1 MKKSIYPPCL
11 ILLVLLLVPVT
22 ACTTKTAA
30 EKPQDTPSRQEQPA
44 AETRAADAPMQ
55 PAAMETTLQ
64 PDAGS
69 RQDAPRENLPH
80 NPHETAA
87 KPDAVSGATIDTVS
101 GATVSQQQE
110 RTPASEAVGAGK
122 DMAASGAAVSQK
134 QHTPAA
140 TAGKTAGRKN
150 TAADNTAAQAAA
162 IEQEAPSTPPD
173 AIAADKAAISET
185 VEAAET
191 QAEPIAA
198 AAAQHSEQDS
208 SEAVVQN
215 EENSGKTA
223 EQEPTAVS
231 SPALAAADTSV
242 PTKTAGEA
250 EPTTAAGESV
260 PAETAGELK
269 PADSASN
276 PDTAAAEN
284 TAPPA
289 AAANTA
295 AEQIPT
301 APSTGEPVPLAAADT
316 PDPSAEQ
323 NVPAYE
329 TTLADLISDFEK
341 QGGSHGYEPPPTFR
355 EEMLD
360 LFSPQIFTVALSKEP
375 ETEQKPKVS
384 RMVAVEEKQRL
395 ELTYPG
401 HGWVYVGEQTSQP
414 GLKYEQRKLQDE
426 NSIFM
431 FTAEKKGDYILH
443 FSYFD
448 VFTNEFVTDTIAVSV
463 SAARSTA
470 AKAMV
475 KAPDYQSGADSDA
488 AEAQAK
494 KNTQAAAS
502 QPSSN
507 STSNTGTG
515 TTPHTAQA
523 AAEAPQTAG
532 AGSQSKISEQAMT
545 AGTAEAASSA
555 AGNTGDSTGQVPTA
569 ASEEVLSSDQL
580 LEKARTAIAA
590 ADAGTA
596 LTYLDNFFTTAE
608 EKLDEGWFL
617 KGRAYELNG
626 SVRNIRLALDAYK
639 TLTDSFP
646 QSKYWAEADARIRYI
661 TGFYINIQ

>member
-30 EKPQDTPSRQEQPA
+30 EKSQDTPSRQEQPA
-44 AETRAADAPMQ
+44 VEADSHTDNTMSPQPTSAETQPSKPAMQ
-55 PAAMETTLQ
+55 
-64 PDAGS
+64 
-69 RQDAPRENLPH
+69 
-80 NPHETAA
+80 
-87 KPDAVSGATIDTVS
+87 PDAVSGATIDTVS
-101 GATVSQQQE
+101 GATVSQRQK
-110 RTPASEAVGAGK
+110 RTPASEAVGADK
-122 DMAASGAAVSQK
+122 DMATSGVVVSQK
-134 QHTPAA
+134 QHTPAPHA
-140 TAGKTAGRKN
+140 GKTAGKTA
-150 TAADNTAAQAAA
+150 A
-162 IEQEAPSTPPD
+162 
-173 AIAADKAAISET
+173 
-185 VEAAET
+185 
-191 QAEPIAA
+191 
-198 AAAQHSEQDS
+198 
-208 SEAVVQN
+208 
-215 EENSGKTA
+215 
-223 EQEPTAVS
+223 QEPAAVP

-242 PTKTAGEA
+242 PTKIAGEA

-260 PAETAGELK
+260 PAETAGELTL
-269 PADSASN
+269 ADSASN
-276 PDTAAAEN
+276 PDTVTAENTTTTAADIAKAAEN
-284 TAPPA
+284 TAA
-289 AAANTA
+289 AADTA

-316 PDPSAEQ
+316 PAPSAEQ

-341 QGGSHGYEPPPTFR
+341 QGGSHGYEPPPTFQ
-355 EEMLD
+355 EEMRD

-414 GLKYEQRKLQDE
+414 GLKYEQRKLQDN

-448 VFTNEFVTDTIAVSV
+448 VFTNEFVTDAVAVSV

-475 KAPDYQSGADSDA
+475 KAPDYQTEADSDA
-488 AEAQAK
+488 TEAQAN

-507 STSNTGTG
+507 SIAPTGTG
-515 TTPHTAQA
+515 TTTHTAQA
-523 AAEAPQTAG
+523 ASEAPQTAG
-532 AGSQSKISEQAMT
+532 AGSQSKTSEQTMS
-545 AGTAEAASSA
+545 AGTAEAASSV
-555 AGNTGDSTGQVPTA
+555 AGNTGDSTGQGPTA
-569 ASEEVLSSDQL
+569 ASEEVLSPDQL

-590 ADAGTA
+590 ADAGKA
-596 LTYLDNFFTTAE
+596 LTYLNNFFTTAE
-608 EKLDEGWFL
+608 EKLDEGWLL

-626 SVRNIRLALDAYK
+626 SMRNIRLALDAYK
-639 TLTDSFP
+639 TLTDGFP

>member
-44 AETRAADAPMQ
+44 VEAASHTDNTMSPQPAPAETQPSKPAMQ
-55 PAAMETTLQ
+55 T
-64 PDAGS
+64 
-69 RQDAPRENLPH
+69 
-80 NPHETAA
+80 
-87 KPDAVSGATIDTVS
+87 DAVSGATIDTVS
-101 GATVSQQQE
+101 GATISQRQK
-110 RTPASEAVGAGK
+110 RTPASEAVGADK
-122 DMAASGAAVSQK
+122 DMATSGAVVSQK

-140 TAGKTAGRKN
+140 TAGKTADR
-150 TAADNTAAQAAA
+150 
-162 IEQEAPSTPPD
+162 
-173 AIAADKAAISET
+173 
-185 VEAAET
+185 
-191 QAEPIAA
+191 
-198 AAAQHSEQDS
+198 
-208 SEAVVQN
+208 
-215 EENSGKTA
+215 TA
-223 EQEPTAVS
+223 EQEPATVP

-242 PTKTAGEA
+242 PTKIAGEA
-250 EPTTAAGESV
+250 EPTAAAGESV
-260 PAETAGELK
+260 PAETAGELTL
-269 PADSASN
+269 ADSASN
-276 PDTAAAEN
+276 PDTVTAENTATTAADIAKAAENTAAAADTAAAQEPTAPSTEN

-289 AAANTA
+289 T
-295 AEQIPT
+295 
-301 APSTGEPVPLAAADT
+301 AADT
-316 PDPSAEQ
+316 PDTPSPSAEQ

-341 QGGSHGYEPPPTFR
+341 QGGSHGYEPPPTFH

-414 GLKYEQRKLQDE
+414 GLKYEQRKLQDN

-448 VFTNEFVTDTIAVSV
+448 VFTNEFVTDAVAVSV

-475 KAPDYQSGADSDA
+475 KAPDYQTEADSDA
-488 AEAQAK
+488 TEAQAN

-507 STSNTGTG
+507 SIANTGTG
-515 TTPHTAQA
+515 TTTHTAQA
-523 AAEAPQTAG
+523 ASEAPQTAG
-532 AGSQSKISEQAMT
+532 AGSQSKTSEQAMT
-545 AGTAEAASSA
+545 AGTAEAASST
-555 AGNTGDSTGQVPTA
+555 AGNTGDSTGQGPTA
-569 ASEEVLSSDQL
+569 ASEEVLSPDQL

-590 ADAGTA
+590 ADAGKA

-608 EKLDEGWFL
+608 EKLDEGWLL

-626 SVRNIRLALDAYK
+626 SMRNIRLALDAYK
-639 TLTDSFP
+639 TLTDGFP

-661 TGFYINIQ
+661 TGFYINIR

>member
-30 EKPQDTPSRQEQPA
+30 EKSQDTPSRQEQPA
-44 AETRAADAPMQ
+44 VEADSHTDNTMSPQPTSAETQPSKPAMQ
-55 PAAMETTLQ
+55 
-64 PDAGS
+64 
-69 RQDAPRENLPH
+69 
-80 NPHETAA
+80 
-87 KPDAVSGATIDTVS
+87 PDAVSGATIDTVS
-101 GATVSQQQE
+101 GATVSQRQK
-110 RTPASEAVGAGK
+110 RTPASEAVGANKG
-122 DMAASGAAVSQK
+122 MATSGAAVSKK

-140 TAGKTAGRKN
+140 TAGKTADG
-150 TAADNTAAQAAA
+150 TAAQ
-162 IEQEAPSTPPD
+162 
-173 AIAADKAAISET
+173 
-185 VEAAET
+185 
-191 QAEPIAA
+191 
-198 AAAQHSEQDS
+198 
-208 SEAVVQN
+208 
-215 EENSGKTA
+215 
-223 EQEPTAVS
+223 EPTVDT

-250 EPTTAAGESV
+250 EPTAAAGESV
-260 PAETAGELK
+260 AAETAGELTL
-269 PADSASN
+269 AASN
-276 PDTAAAEN
+276 PDTVTAEN
-284 TAPPA
+284 T
-289 AAANTA
+289 TA
-295 AEQIPT
+295 ADIAKATENTPQPTTTADTTAEQVPA
-301 APSTGEPVPLAAADT
+301 APSTGEPVPLATADT
-316 PDPSAEQ
+316 PVLSAEQ

-341 QGGSHGYEPPPTFR
+341 QGGTHGYEPPPTFQ

-448 VFTNEFVTDTIAVSV
+448 VFTNEFVTDAVAVSV

-475 KAPDYQSGADSDA
+475 KAPDYQTEADSDA
-488 AEAQAK
+488 TEAQAN

-502 QPSSN
+502 QSSSN
-507 STSNTGTG
+507 STANTGTG
-515 TTPHTAQA
+515 TTTHTVQA
-523 AAEAPQTAG
+523 ASEAPQTAST
-532 AGSQSKISEQAMT
+532 GSQSKTLEQTMT

-555 AGNTGDSTGQVPTA
+555 AGNTGDSTGQGPTA
-569 ASEEVLSSDQL
+569 ASEEVLSPDQL

-590 ADAGTA
+590 ADAGKA
-596 LTYLDNFFTTAE
+596 LTYLNNFFTTAE
-608 EKLDEGWFL
+608 EKLDEGLLL

-626 SVRNIRLALDAYK
+626 SMRNIRLALDAYK
-639 TLTDSFP
+639 TLTDGFP

>member
-1 MKKSIYPPCL
+1 MGECSVKKSIYPPCL
-11 ILLVLLLVPVT
+11 ILLILLIVPIT

-44 AETRAADAPMQ
+44 GNTSADDAPMQ
-55 PAAMETTLQ
+55 PAQPAKPAMQ
-64 PDAGS
+64 
-69 RQDAPRENLPH
+69 
-80 NPHETAA
+80 
-87 KPDAVSGATIDTVS
+87 PDAVSGATIDTVS
-101 GATVSQQQE
+101 GATVSQRQK
-110 RTPASEAVGAGK
+110 RTPASEAVGANKG
-122 DMAASGAAVSQK
+122 MATSGAAVSKK

-140 TAGKTAGRKN
+140 TAGKTAGQKN
-150 TAADNTAAQAAA
+150 TAADKTAA
-162 IEQEAPSTPPD
+162 
-173 AIAADKAAISET
+173 KAQSEPT
-185 VEAAET
+185 VT
-191 QAEPIAA
+191 
-198 AAAQHSEQDS
+198 AAAQHSKQNS

-215 EENSGKTA
+215 EENSGKTTV
-223 EQEPTAVS
+223 QDSTAAA

-250 EPTTAAGESV
+250 EPTAAADESV
-260 PAETAGELK
+260 AAETARELK

-276 PDTAAAEN
+276 PDTVTAEN
-284 TAPPA
+284 T
-289 AAANTA
+289 TA
-295 AEQIPT
+295 ADIAKATENTPQPTTTADTAVEQVPT
-301 APSTGEPVPLAAADT
+301 APSTGEPIPLAAADT
-316 PDPSAEQ
+316 PVPSAEQ

-341 QGGSHGYEPPPTFR
+341 QGGSHGYEPPPTFQ
-355 EEMLD
+355 EEMRD

-448 VFTNEFVTDTIAVSV
+448 VFTNEFVTDAVAVSV

-475 KAPDYQSGADSDA
+475 KAPDYQTEADSDTT
-488 AEAQAK
+488 EAQAN

-502 QPSSN
+502 QSSSN
-507 STSNTGTG
+507 STANTGTG
-515 TTPHTAQA
+515 TTTHTVQA
-523 AAEAPQTAG
+523 ASEAPQTAST
-532 AGSQSKISEQAMT
+532 GSQSKTSEQAMT

-555 AGNTGDSTGQVPTA
+555 AENTGDSTGQGPTA
-569 ASEEVLSSDQL
+569 ASEEVLSPGQL

-590 ADAGTA
+590 ADAGKA
-596 LTYLDNFFTTAE
+596 LTYLNNFFTTAE
-608 EKLDEGWFL
+608 EKLDEGWLL

-626 SVRNIRLALDAYK
+626 SMRNIRLALDAYK
-639 TLTDSFP
+639 TLTDGFP

>member
-11 ILLVLLLVPVT
+11 ILLVFLLVPVT

-44 AETRAADAPMQ
+44 GNTSADDAPMQ
-55 PAAMETTLQ
+55 LAQPSKPAMQ
-64 PDAGS
+64 
-69 RQDAPRENLPH
+69 
-80 NPHETAA
+80 
-87 KPDAVSGATIDTVS
+87 PDAVSGATIDTVS
-101 GATVSQQQE
+101 GATVSQRQK
-110 RTPASEAVGAGK
+110 RTPASEAVGANKG
-122 DMAASGAAVSQK
+122 MATSGAVVSQK

-140 TAGKTAGRKN
+140 TAGKTADG
-150 TAADNTAAQAAA
+150 TAT
-162 IEQEAPSTPPD
+162 
-173 AIAADKAAISET
+173 
-185 VEAAET
+185 
-191 QAEPIAA
+191 
-198 AAAQHSEQDS
+198 
-208 SEAVVQN
+208 
-215 EENSGKTA
+215 
-223 EQEPTAVS
+223 QEPTVDT
-231 SPALAAADTSV
+231 SPALAATDTSV

-250 EPTTAAGESV
+250 EPTAAAGESV
-260 PAETAGELK
+260 AAETARELK
-269 PADSASN
+269 SAASN
-276 PDTAAAEN
+276 PDTVTAEN
-284 TAPPA
+284 TTTTA
-289 AAANTA
+289 ADIAKATENTPQPTTTADTA

-316 PDPSAEQ
+316 PAPSVEQ

-341 QGGSHGYEPPPTFR
+341 QGGSHGYEPPPTFQ
-355 EEMLD
+355 EEMRD

-448 VFTNEFVTDTIAVSV
+448 VFTNEFVTDAVAVSV

-475 KAPDYQSGADSDA
+475 KAPDYQTEADSDTI
-488 AEAQAK
+488 EAQAN

-502 QPSSN
+502 QSSSN
-507 STSNTGTG
+507 STANTGTG
-515 TTPHTAQA
+515 TTTHTVQA
-523 AAEAPQTAG
+523 ASEAPQTAST
-532 AGSQSKISEQAMT
+532 GSQSKTSEQAMT

-555 AGNTGDSTGQVPTA
+555 AGNTGDSTGQSPTA
-569 ASEEVLSSDQL
+569 ASEEVLSPDQL

-590 ADAGTA
+590 ADAGKA
-596 LTYLDNFFTTAE
+596 LTYLNNFFTTAE
-608 EKLDEGWFL
+608 EKLDEGWLL

-626 SVRNIRLALDAYK
+626 SMRNIRLALDAYK
-639 TLTDSFP
+639 TLTDGFP

>member
-11 ILLVLLLVPVT
+11 ILFVLLLVPVT

-30 EKPQDTPSRQEQPA
+30 EKPQDTPSQQEQPA
-44 AETRAADAPMQ
+44 AKGASHTGDMMSPQ
-55 PAAMETTLQ
+55 PAPTETQPSKSAMQ
-64 PDAGS
+64 
-69 RQDAPRENLPH
+69 
-80 NPHETAA
+80 
-87 KPDAVSGATIDTVS
+87 PDAVSGATIDTVS
-101 GATVSQQQE
+101 GATVSQRQK
-110 RTPASEAVGAGK
+110 RTPASEAVGADK
-122 DMAASGAAVSQK
+122 NMATGGAAVSQK

-140 TAGKTAGRKN
+140 
-150 TAADNTAAQAAA
+150 
-162 IEQEAPSTPPD
+162 
-173 AIAADKAAISET
+173 
-185 VEAAET
+185 
-191 QAEPIAA
+191 
-198 AAAQHSEQDS
+198 
-208 SEAVVQN
+208 
-215 EENSGKTA
+215 
-223 EQEPTAVS
+223 
-231 SPALAAADTSV
+231 SPALAAADMSV
-242 PTKTAGEA
+242 PAKIAGEA
-250 EPTTAAGESV
+250 EPTTAA
-260 PAETAGELK
+260 
-269 PADSASN
+269 
-276 PDTAAAEN
+276 AEN
-284 TAPPA
+284 TTPPA
-289 AAANTA
+289 AADTA

-301 APSTGEPVPLAAADT
+301 TPSSGEPVPLVAADTPVPSAEQNVPVPPAAADT
-316 PDPSAEQ
+316 SATSAKQ

-341 QGGSHGYEPPPTFR
+341 QGGSHGYEPPPTFH

-431 FTAEKKGDYILH
+431 FTAEKKGDYVLH

-448 VFTNEFVTDTIAVSV
+448 VFTNEFITDAVAVSV
-463 SAARSTA
+463 SAARSPA

-475 KAPDYQSGADSDA
+475 KAPDYQTEADSDA

-494 KNTQAAAS
+494 KNTQSAAS
-502 QPSSN
+502 QSASN
-507 STSNTGTG
+507 STSNTGSG

-523 AAEAPQTAG
+523 ASEVPQTAG
-532 AGSQSKISEQAMT
+532 ADSQSKISEQAMT
-545 AGTAEAASSA
+545 AEMVETAAAE
-555 AGNTGDSTGQVPTA
+555 NTGDSTGQASTA
-569 ASEEVLSSDQL
+569 ANEEILSSDQL

-596 LTYLDNFFTTAE
+596 LAYLNNFFGTAE
-608 EKLDEGWFL
+608 EKLDEGLFL
-617 KGRAYELNG
+617 KGRAYELNS
-626 SVRNIRLALDAYK
+626 SVRNIRLALAAYK

>member
-44 AETRAADAPMQ
+44 GNTSADDAPMQ
-55 PAAMETTLQ
+55 SAQPAPAETQ
-64 PDAGS
+64 PS
-69 RQDAPRENLPH
+69 
-80 NPHETAA
+80 
-87 KPDAVSGATIDTVS
+87 KPAVQSDAVSGATIDTVS
-101 GATVSQQQE
+101 GATVSQRQKK
-110 RTPASEAVGAGK
+110 TPVPEAVGADK
-122 DMAASGAAVSQK
+122 NMATGGAAVSQK
-134 QHTPAA
+134 RHTPAA
-140 TAGKTAGRKN
+140 PAGKTGAKVAAAKKEKRSAQSDPIAADKTAGQKN
-150 TAADNTAAQAAA
+150 TAADKTAAKAQNEPTVTAAQ
-162 IEQEAPSTPPD
+162 PS
-173 AIAADKAAISET
+173 K
-185 VEAAET
+185 
-191 QAEPIAA
+191 
-198 AAAQHSEQDS
+198 QDS
-208 SEAVVQN
+208 GEAVVQN
-215 EENSGKTA
+215 AVIQNDEGNSGKTA

-231 SPALAAADTSV
+231 SPALAAANTSV

-250 EPTTAAGESV
+250 EQTVAAGDSV
-260 PAETAGELK
+260 PAETADELK

-289 AAANTA
+289 AAADTA

-316 PDPSAEQ
+316 PDPATEQ

-341 QGGSHGYEPPPTFR
+341 QGGSHGYEPPPTFH

-384 RMVAVEEKQRL
+384 RMVAVEERQRL

-414 GLKYEQRKLQDE
+414 GLKYEQRKLQDN

-448 VFTNEFVTDTIAVSV
+448 VFTNEFVTDAVAVSV

-475 KAPDYQSGADSDA
+475 KAPDYQTEADSDA
-488 AEAQAK
+488 TEAQAN

-502 QPSSN
+502 QPSGN
-507 STSNTGTG
+507 STANTGTG
-515 TTPHTAQA
+515 TTTHTAQA
-523 AAEAPQTAG
+523 ASEAPQTAG
-532 AGSQSKISEQAMT
+532 TGSQSKTSEQTMS
-545 AGTAEAASSA
+545 AGTAEVASST

-569 ASEEVLSSDQL
+569 ASEEVLSPDQL

-608 EKLDEGWFL
+608 EKLDEGWLL

-626 SVRNIRLALDAYK
+626 SMRNIRLALDAYK
-639 TLTDSFP
+639 TLTDGFP

-661 TGFYINIQ
+661 TGFYINIR

>member
-11 ILLVLLLVPVT
+11 ILLILLIVPVT

-44 AETRAADAPMQ
+44 VEADSHTDNTMSPQPTSAETQPSKPAMQ
-55 PAAMETTLQ
+55 
-64 PDAGS
+64 
-69 RQDAPRENLPH
+69 
-80 NPHETAA
+80 
-87 KPDAVSGATIDTVS
+87 PDAVSGATIDTVS
-101 GATVSQQQE
+101 GATVSQRQK
-110 RTPASEAVGAGK
+110 RTPASEAVGANKG
-122 DMAASGAAVSQK
+122 MATSGAAVSKK

-140 TAGKTAGRKN
+140 TAGKTA
-150 TAADNTAAQAAA
+150 D
-162 IEQEAPSTPPD
+162 
-173 AIAADKAAISET
+173 
-185 VEAAET
+185 
-191 QAEPIAA
+191 
-198 AAAQHSEQDS
+198 
-208 SEAVVQN
+208 
-215 EENSGKTA
+215 KTA
-223 EQEPTAVS
+223 TQESATVP

-250 EPTTAAGESV
+250 EPTAAADESV
-260 PAETAGELK
+260 AAETADELTL
-269 PADSASN
+269 AASN
-276 PDTAAAEN
+276 PDTVTAEN
-284 TAPPA
+284 T
-289 AAANTA
+289 TA
-295 AEQIPT
+295 ADIAKATENTPQPTTTADTAVEQVPT
-301 APSTGEPVPLAAADT
+301 APSTGEPVPLATADT
-316 PDPSAEQ
+316 PVLSAEQ

-341 QGGSHGYEPPPTFR
+341 QGGTHGYEPPPTFH

-448 VFTNEFVTDTIAVSV
+448 VFTNEFVTDAVAVSV

-475 KAPDYQSGADSDA
+475 KAPDYQTKADSDTT
-488 AEAQAK
+488 EAQAK
-494 KNTQAAAS
+494 KDTQAAAS
-502 QPSSN
+502 QSSSS
-507 STSNTGTG
+507 STANTGTG
-515 TTPHTAQA
+515 TTTHTAQA
-523 AAEAPQTAG
+523 PSEAPQTAST
-532 AGSQSKISEQAMT
+532 GSQSKTLEQAMT
-545 AGTAEAASSA
+545 AGTVEAASSA
-555 AGNTGDSTGQVPTA
+555 AGNTGDSTGQGPTA
-569 ASEEVLSSDQL
+569 ASEEVLSPDQL

-590 ADAGTA
+590 ADAGKA
-596 LTYLDNFFTTAE
+596 LTYLNNFFTTAE
-608 EKLDEGWFL
+608 EKLDEGWLL

-626 SVRNIRLALDAYK
+626 SMRNIRLALDAYR
-639 TLTDSFP
+639 TLTDGFP

>member
-11 ILLVLLLVPVT
+11 ILLGLLLVPVT

-44 AETRAADAPMQ
+44 GNTGANDAPMQ
-55 PAAMETTLQ
+55 PAQSAPAEEVSHTDNTMSSQSAPAATQ
-64 PDAGS
+64 PSKQAV
-69 RQDAPRENLPH
+69 Q
-80 NPHETAA
+80 
-87 KPDAVSGATIDTVS
+87 PDAVSGATIDSVS
-101 GATVSQQQE
+101 GATVSQRQK
-110 RTPASEAVGAGK
+110 RAPASEAVGANK
-122 DMAASGAAVSQK
+122 DMAASGAVISQK
-134 QHTPAA
+134 RNTPAA
-140 TAGKTAGRKN
+140 TTGKTASRNN
-150 TAADNTAAQAAA
+150 TAANKTTAKTQD
-162 IEQEAPSTPPD
+162 EQ
-173 AIAADKAAISET
+173 T
-185 VEAAET
+185 V
-191 QAEPIAA
+191 IAA
-198 AAAQHSEQDS
+198 AQLSKQDS
-208 SEAVVQN
+208 SEAVAQQN
-215 EENSGKTA
+215 DEGNSGKTA
-223 EQEPTAVS
+223 AQEPAAVP
-231 SPALAAADTSV
+231 SPALAAD
-242 PTKTAGEA
+242 
-250 EPTTAAGESV
+250 
-260 PAETAGELK
+260 K
-269 PADSASN
+269 PAQ
-276 PDTAAAEN
+276 
-284 TAPPA
+284 PA
-289 AAANTA
+289 AADTA
-295 AEQIPT
+295 AEQLPA
-301 APSTGEPVPLAAADT
+301 APSVGEPVPLAAADT
-316 PDPSAEQ
+316 TAPSAEQ
-323 NVPAYE
+323 NVLAYE
-329 TTLADLISDFEK
+329 TSLADLITDFEK
-341 QGGSHGYEPPPTFR
+341 QGGSHGYEPPPTFH

-401 HGWVYVGEQTSQP
+401 HGWVYVGEQTSQQ

-448 VFTNEFVTDTIAVSV
+448 VFTNDFITDAVAVSV

-470 AKAMV
+470 AKSMV
-475 KAPDYQSGADSDA
+475 KAPEYQNEANSDTA
-488 AEAQAK
+488 GSQSEKTAQTAR
-494 KNTQAAAS
+494 

-507 STSNTGTG
+507 STANTGSG
-515 TTPHTAQA
+515 TTTHTAQA
-523 AAEAPQTAG
+523 ASKAPQAAG
-532 AGSQSKISEQAMT
+532 SDSQSKTLEQAVT

-555 AGNTGDSTGQVPTA
+555 AENISGTA
-569 ASEEVLSSDQL
+569 AQTASTMNAEAPLSSDQL
-580 LEKARTAIAA
+580 LEKTRTAIAA

-626 SVRNIRLALDAYK
+626 SARNIRLALEAYK

>member
-11 ILLVLLLVPVT
+11 ILLILLIVPVT
-22 ACTTKTAA
+22 ACTTRAAA
-30 EKPQDTPSRQEQPA
+30 EKPQDTPSRQEQSATESASHTGNTMSPQPA
-44 AETRAADAPMQ
+44 PAETQPSKPAMQ
-55 PAAMETTLQ
+55 
-64 PDAGS
+64 
-69 RQDAPRENLPH
+69 
-80 NPHETAA
+80 
-87 KPDAVSGATIDTVS
+87 PDAVSGATIDTVS
-101 GATVSQQQE
+101 GATISQRQK
-110 RTPASEAVGAGK
+110 RTPASEAVGADK
-122 DMAASGAAVSQK
+122 DMATSGAAVSKK

-140 TAGKTAGRKN
+140 TAGKTAAK
-150 TAADNTAAQAAA
+150 AQ
-162 IEQEAPSTPPD
+162 
-173 AIAADKAAISET
+173 SEPT
-185 VEAAET
+185 VT
-191 QAEPIAA
+191 
-198 AAAQHSEQDS
+198 AAAQHSKQNS

-215 EENSGKTA
+215 EENSGKTTV
-223 EQEPTAVS
+223 QDSTAAA

-242 PTKTAGEA
+242 PTKTAGET
-250 EPTTAAGESV
+250 EPTTAAGAAV
-260 PAETAGELK
+260 PAET
-269 PADSASN
+269 ADSASN
-276 PDTAAAEN
+276 PDTAATEN
-284 TAPPA
+284 TPQPTT
-289 AAANTA
+289 TA
-295 AEQIPT
+295 DTTAEQVPA
-301 APSTGEPVPLAAADT
+301 APSTGEPVPLATADT
-316 PDPSAEQ
+316 PVLSAEQ

-341 QGGSHGYEPPPTFR
+341 QGGSHGYEPPPTFH

-448 VFTNEFVTDTIAVSV
+448 VFTNEFVTDAVAVSV

-475 KAPDYQSGADSDA
+475 KAPDYQTKADSDTT
-488 AEAQAK
+488 EAQAK
-494 KNTQAAAS
+494 KDTQAAAS
-502 QPSSN
+502 QSSSN
-507 STSNTGTG
+507 LTANTGTG
-515 TTPHTAQA
+515 TTTHTAQA
-523 AAEAPQTAG
+523 PSEAPQTAST
-532 AGSQSKISEQAMT
+532 GSQSKTLEQAMT
-545 AGTAEAASSA
+545 AGTVEAASSA
-555 AGNTGDSTGQVPTA
+555 AGNTGDSTGQGPTA
-569 ASEEVLSSDQL
+569 ASEEVLSPDQL

-590 ADAGTA
+590 ADAGKA
-596 LTYLDNFFTTAE
+596 LTYLNNFFTTAE
-608 EKLDEGWFL
+608 EKLDEGWLL

-626 SVRNIRLALDAYK
+626 SMRNIRLALDAYR
-639 TLTDSFP
+639 TLTDGFP

>member
-11 ILLVLLLVPVT
+11 ILLILLIVPIT

-30 EKPQDTPSRQEQPA
+30 EKPQDTPSRQEQSATESASHTGNTMSPQPA
-44 AETRAADAPMQ
+44 PAETQPSKPAMQ
-55 PAAMETTLQ
+55 
-64 PDAGS
+64 
-69 RQDAPRENLPH
+69 
-80 NPHETAA
+80 
-87 KPDAVSGATIDTVS
+87 PDAVSGATIDTVS
-101 GATVSQQQE
+101 GATVSQRQK
-110 RTPASEAVGAGK
+110 RTPASEAVGANK
-122 DMAASGAAVSQK
+122 DMATSGAAVSQK

-140 TAGKTAGRKN
+140 TADKTA
-150 TAADNTAAQAAA
+150 D
-162 IEQEAPSTPPD
+162 
-173 AIAADKAAISET
+173 
-185 VEAAET
+185 
-191 QAEPIAA
+191 
-198 AAAQHSEQDS
+198 
-208 SEAVVQN
+208 
-215 EENSGKTA
+215 KTA
-223 EQEPTAVS
+223 TQEPAAVP

-242 PTKTAGEA
+242 PTKIAGEA

-260 PAETAGELK
+260 PAETARELK

-276 PDTAAAEN
+276 PDTVTAEN
-284 TAPPA
+284 T
-289 AAANTA
+289 TA
-295 AEQIPT
+295 ADIAKATENTPQPTTTADTAVEQVPT
-301 APSTGEPVPLAAADT
+301 APSTGEPIPLAAADT
-316 PDPSAEQ
+316 PVPSAEQ

-341 QGGSHGYEPPPTFR
+341 QGGSHGYEPPPTFQ
-355 EEMLD
+355 EEMRD

-448 VFTNEFVTDTIAVSV
+448 VFTNEFVTDAVAVSV

-475 KAPDYQSGADSDA
+475 KAPDYQTEADSDVT
-488 AEAQAK
+488 EAQAN

-507 STSNTGTG
+507 STAPTGTG

-523 AAEAPQTAG
+523 ASEAPQTAG
-532 AGSQSKISEQAMT
+532 AGSQSKTSEQTMS
-545 AGTAEAASSA
+545 AGTAEAASST
-555 AGNTGDSTGQVPTA
+555 AGNTGDSTGQAPA
-569 ASEEVLSSDQL
+569 ASEEVLSPDQL

-590 ADAGTA
+590 ADAGKA
-596 LTYLDNFFTTAE
+596 LTYLNNFFTTAE
-608 EKLDEGWFL
+608 EKLDEGWLL

-626 SVRNIRLALDAYK
+626 SMRNIRLALDAYK
-639 TLTDSFP
+639 TLTDGFP

>member
-11 ILLVLLLVPVT
+11 ILLILLIVPVT

-30 EKPQDTPSRQEQPA
+30 EKPQDTPSRQEQSATESASHTDNTMSPQPTP
-44 AETRAADAPMQ
+44 AETQPSKPAMQ
-55 PAAMETTLQ
+55 
-64 PDAGS
+64 
-69 RQDAPRENLPH
+69 
-80 NPHETAA
+80 
-87 KPDAVSGATIDTVS
+87 PDAVSGATIDTVS
-101 GATVSQQQE
+101 GATISQRQK
-110 RTPASEAVGAGK
+110 RTPASEAVGADK
-122 DMAASGAAVSQK
+122 DMATSGAAVSKK

-140 TAGKTAGRKN
+140 TAGKTADG
-150 TAADNTAAQAAA
+150 TAT
-162 IEQEAPSTPPD
+162 QESA
-173 AIAADKAAISET
+173 T
-185 VEAAET
+185 V
-191 QAEPIAA
+191 P
-198 AAAQHSEQDS
+198 
-208 SEAVVQN
+208 
-215 EENSGKTA
+215 
-223 EQEPTAVS
+223 
-231 SPALAAADTSV
+231 SPALAATDTSV
-242 PTKTAGEA
+242 PTKTADET
-250 EPTTAAGESV
+250 EPTAAAGESV

-269 PADSASN
+269 PAASN
-276 PDTAAAEN
+276 PDTVTAENTAATAADIAKAAEN
-284 TAPPA
+284 TVA
-289 AAANTA
+289 AADTA

-323 NVPAYE
+323 NVPTYE

-341 QGGSHGYEPPPTFR
+341 QGGSHGYEPPPTFQ
-355 EEMLD
+355 EEMRD

-414 GLKYEQRKLQDE
+414 GLKYEQRKLQDN

-448 VFTNEFVTDTIAVSV
+448 VFTNEFVTDAVAVSV

-475 KAPDYQSGADSDA
+475 KAPDYQTEADSDA
-488 AEAQAK
+488 TEAQAN

-507 STSNTGTG
+507 SIANTGTG
-515 TTPHTAQA
+515 TTTHTAQA
-523 AAEAPQTAG
+523 ASEAPQTAG
-532 AGSQSKISEQAMT
+532 AGSQSKTSEQAMT
-545 AGTAEAASSA
+545 AGTAEAASST
-555 AGNTGDSTGQVPTA
+555 AGNTGDSTGQGPTA
-569 ASEEVLSSDQL
+569 ASEEVLSPDQL

-590 ADAGTA
+590 ADAGKA

-608 EKLDEGWFL
+608 EKLDEGWLL

-626 SVRNIRLALDAYK
+626 SMRNIRLALDAYK
-639 TLTDSFP
+639 TLTDGFP

-661 TGFYINIQ
+661 TGFYINIR

>member
-1 MKKSIYPPCL
+1 MKKSIYRPYL
-11 ILLVLLLVPVT
+11 ILLALLLVPLT

-30 EKPQDTPSRQEQPA
+30 EKPQDPPMRQEQPA
-44 AETRAADAPMQ
+44 ADTHTNDVPTQQAQ
-55 PAAMETTLQ
+55 PATVETQ
-64 PDAGS
+64 P
-69 RQDAPRENLPH
+69 
-80 NPHETAA
+80 A
-87 KPDAVSGATIDTVS
+87 KPAMQLDAVSGATIDTVS
-101 GATVSQQQE
+101 GATVSQRQK
-110 RTPASEAVGAGK
+110 RAPASEAVVSTK
-122 DMAASGAAVSQK
+122 DMPTSDTAVSHK
-134 QHTPAA
+134 HNTSAA
-140 TAGKTAGRKN
+140 TTGKTAGQKNTAAGKTAGK
-150 TAADNTAAQAAA
+150 
-162 IEQEAPSTPPD
+162 
-173 AIAADKAAISET
+173 
-185 VEAAET
+185 
-191 QAEPIAA
+191 
-198 AAAQHSEQDS
+198 
-208 SEAVVQN
+208 
-215 EENSGKTA
+215 
-223 EQEPTAVS
+223 
-231 SPALAAADTSV
+231 
-242 PTKTAGEA
+242 A
-250 EPTTAAGESV
+250 EPTTA
-260 PAETAGELK
+260 AGELK

-276 PDTAAAEN
+276 PDTAAADEPIRPAPAAIAKAVES
-284 TAPPA
+284 TTPPA
-289 AAANTA
+289 ATADTA

-301 APSTGEPVPLAAADT
+301 APSAGEPVPLAAADT
-316 PDPSAEQ
+316 PDPAAEQ

-329 TTLADLISDFEK
+329 TTLADLITDFEQ
-341 QGGSHGYEPPPTFR
+341 QGGTHGYEPPPTFH

-414 GLKYEQRKLQDE
+414 GLKYEQRKLQDN

-448 VFTNEFVTDTIAVSV
+448 VFTNEFVTDAVAVSV

-475 KAPDYQSGADSDA
+475 KAPDYQTKADSDTT
-488 AEAQAK
+488 EAQAK
-494 KNTQAAAS
+494 KDTQAAAS
-502 QPSSN
+502 QSSSN
-507 STSNTGTG
+507 LTANTGTG
-515 TTPHTAQA
+515 TTTHTAQA
-523 AAEAPQTAG
+523 ASEAPQTAG
-532 AGSQSKISEQAMT
+532 AGSQSKTSEQAMS
-545 AGTAEAASSA
+545 AGTAEVASST
-555 AGNTGDSTGQVPTA
+555 AGSTGDLTVQNSA
-569 ASEEVLSSDQL
+569 AANAEAPLSSDQL

-626 SVRNIRLALDAYK
+626 SMRNIRLALDAYR

-661 TGFYINIQ
+661 TGFYINIR

>member
-44 AETRAADAPMQ
+44 VEADSHTDNTMSPQPTSAETQPSKPAMQ
-55 PAAMETTLQ
+55 
-64 PDAGS
+64 
-69 RQDAPRENLPH
+69 
-80 NPHETAA
+80 
-87 KPDAVSGATIDTVS
+87 PDAVSGATIDTVS
-101 GATVSQQQE
+101 GATVSQRQK
-110 RTPASEAVGAGK
+110 RTPASEAVGANKG
-122 DMAASGAAVSQK
+122 MATSGAAVSKK

-140 TAGKTAGRKN
+140 TAGKTA
-150 TAADNTAAQAAA
+150 D
-162 IEQEAPSTPPD
+162 
-173 AIAADKAAISET
+173 
-185 VEAAET
+185 
-191 QAEPIAA
+191 
-198 AAAQHSEQDS
+198 
-208 SEAVVQN
+208 
-215 EENSGKTA
+215 KTA
-223 EQEPTAVS
+223 TQESATVP

-250 EPTTAAGESV
+250 EPTAAADESV
-260 PAETAGELK
+260 AAETAGELTL
-269 PADSASN
+269 AASN
-276 PDTAAAEN
+276 PDTVTAEN
-284 TAPPA
+284 T
-289 AAANTA
+289 TA
-295 AEQIPT
+295 ADIAKATENTPQPTTTADTAVEQVPT
-301 APSTGEPVPLAAADT
+301 APSTGEPIPLAAADT
-316 PDPSAEQ
+316 PVPSAEQ

-341 QGGSHGYEPPPTFR
+341 QGGTHGYEPPPTFH

-414 GLKYEQRKLQDE
+414 GLKYEQRKLQD
-426 NSIFM
+426 NTSIFM

-448 VFTNEFVTDTIAVSV
+448 VFTNEFVTDAVAVSV

-475 KAPDYQSGADSDA
+475 KAPDYQTKADSDTT
-488 AEAQAK
+488 EAQAK
-494 KNTQAAAS
+494 KDTQAAAS
-502 QPSSN
+502 QSSSS
-507 STSNTGTG
+507 STANTGTG
-515 TTPHTAQA
+515 TTTHTAQA
-523 AAEAPQTAG
+523 PSEAPQTAST
-532 AGSQSKISEQAMT
+532 GSQSKTLEQAMT
-545 AGTAEAASSA
+545 AGTVEAASSA
-555 AGNTGDSTGQVPTA
+555 AGNTGDSTGQGPTA
-569 ASEEVLSSDQL
+569 ASEEVLSPDQL

-590 ADAGTA
+590 ADAGKA
-596 LTYLDNFFTTAE
+596 LTYLNNFFTTAE
-608 EKLDEGWFL
+608 EKLDEGWLL

-626 SVRNIRLALDAYK
+626 SMRNIRLALDAYK
-639 TLTDSFP
+639 TLTDGFP

-661 TGFYINIQ
+661 TGFYINIR

>member
-44 AETRAADAPMQ
+44 ADEASHTDNMMSPQ
-55 PAAMETTLQ
+55 PAPTETQPSKPAMQ
-64 PDAGS
+64 
-69 RQDAPRENLPH
+69 
-80 NPHETAA
+80 
-87 KPDAVSGATIDTVS
+87 PDAVSGATIDTVS
-101 GATVSQQQE
+101 GATVSQRQK
-110 RTPASEAVGAGK
+110 RTPASEAVGVDK
-122 DMAASGAAVSQK
+122 DMATSSSAALSQK

-140 TAGKTAGRKN
+140 TAGKTADR
-150 TAADNTAAQAAA
+150 TAAQ
-162 IEQEAPSTPPD
+162 
-173 AIAADKAAISET
+173 
-185 VEAAET
+185 
-191 QAEPIAA
+191 
-198 AAAQHSEQDS
+198 
-208 SEAVVQN
+208 
-215 EENSGKTA
+215 
-223 EQEPTAVS
+223 EPTVDT

-242 PTKTAGEA
+242 PTKIAGEA
-250 EPTTAAGESV
+250 EPTAAAGESV

-269 PADSASN
+269 PAASN
-276 PDTAAAEN
+276 PDTVTAEN
-284 TAPPA
+284 TAA
-289 AAANTA
+289 AADTA

-323 NVPAYE
+323 NVPTYE

-341 QGGSHGYEPPPTFR
+341 QGGSHGYEPPPTFH

-414 GLKYEQRKLQDE
+414 GLKYEQRKLQDN

-448 VFTNEFVTDTIAVSV
+448 VFTNEFVTDAVAVSV

-475 KAPDYQSGADSDA
+475 KAPDYQTEADSDA
-488 AEAQAK
+488 TEAQAN

-507 STSNTGTG
+507 STAPTGTG
-515 TTPHTAQA
+515 TTTHTAQA
-523 AAEAPQTAG
+523 ASEAPQTAG
-532 AGSQSKISEQAMT
+532 TDSQSKTSEQTMS
-545 AGTAEAASSA
+545 AGTVEAASST
-555 AGNTGDSTGQVPTA
+555 AGNTGDSTGQAPTA
-569 ASEEVLSSDQL
+569 ASEEVLSPDQL

-596 LTYLDNFFTTAE
+596 LTYLNNFFTTAE
-608 EKLDEGWFL
+608 EKLDEGWLL

-626 SVRNIRLALDAYK
+626 SMRNIRLALDAYK
-639 TLTDSFP
+639 TLTDGFP

-661 TGFYINIQ
+661 TGFYINIR

>member
-44 AETRAADAPMQ
+44 GNTSADDAPMQ
-55 PAAMETTLQ
+55 PAQPSKPAMQ
-64 PDAGS
+64 
-69 RQDAPRENLPH
+69 
-80 NPHETAA
+80 
-87 KPDAVSGATIDTVS
+87 PDAVSGATIDTVS
-101 GATVSQQQE
+101 GATVSQRQK
-110 RTPASEAVGAGK
+110 RTPASEAVGADKG
-122 DMAASGAAVSQK
+122 MATSGAAVSKK

-140 TAGKTAGRKN
+140 TAGKTADG
-150 TAADNTAAQAAA
+150 TAT
-162 IEQEAPSTPPD
+162 
-173 AIAADKAAISET
+173 
-185 VEAAET
+185 
-191 QAEPIAA
+191 
-198 AAAQHSEQDS
+198 
-208 SEAVVQN
+208 
-215 EENSGKTA
+215 
-223 EQEPTAVS
+223 QEPTVDT
-231 SPALAAADTSV
+231 SPALAATDTSV

-250 EPTTAAGESV
+250 EPTAAAGESV

-269 PADSASN
+269 SAASN
-276 PDTAAAEN
+276 SDTVTAEN
-284 TAPPA
+284 TTT
-289 AAANTA
+289 TA
-295 AEQIPT
+295 ADIAKATENTPQPTTTADTAVEQIPT

-316 PDPSAEQ
+316 PAPSVEQ

-341 QGGSHGYEPPPTFR
+341 QGGSHGYEPPPTFQ
-355 EEMLD
+355 EEMRD

-448 VFTNEFVTDTIAVSV
+448 VFTNEFVTDAVAVSV

-475 KAPDYQSGADSDA
+475 KAPDYQTEADSDTT
-488 AEAQAK
+488 EAQAN

-502 QPSSN
+502 QSSSN
-507 STSNTGTG
+507 STANTGTG
-515 TTPHTAQA
+515 TTTHTAQA
-523 AAEAPQTAG
+523 ASEAPQTAST
-532 AGSQSKISEQAMT
+532 GSQSKTSEQAMT

-555 AGNTGDSTGQVPTA
+555 AGNTGDSTGQVATA
-569 ASEEVLSSDQL
+569 ASEEVLSPDQL

-590 ADAGTA
+590 ADAGKA
-596 LTYLDNFFTTAE
+596 LTYLNNFFTTAE
-608 EKLDEGWFL
+608 EKLDEGWLL

-626 SVRNIRLALDAYK
+626 SMRNIRLALDAYK
-639 TLTDSFP
+639 TLTDGFP

>member
-44 AETRAADAPMQ
+44 VEAASHTDNTMSPQPAPAETQPSKPAMQ
-55 PAAMETTLQ
+55 T
-64 PDAGS
+64 
-69 RQDAPRENLPH
+69 
-80 NPHETAA
+80 
-87 KPDAVSGATIDTVS
+87 DAVSGATIDTVS
-101 GATVSQQQE
+101 GATVSKRQKG
-110 RTPASEAVGAGK
+110 TPASEAVGADK
-122 DMAASGAAVSQK
+122 DMATGSAALSQK

-140 TAGKTAGRKN
+140 TAGKTDAQKN
-150 TAADNTAAQAAA
+150 TAADKTAA
-162 IEQEAPSTPPD
+162 
-173 AIAADKAAISET
+173 KAQSEPT
-185 VEAAET
+185 VT
-191 QAEPIAA
+191 
-198 AAAQHSEQDS
+198 AAAQHS
-208 SEAVVQN
+208 AQN
-215 EENSGKTA
+215 TEENSGKTA
-223 EQEPTAVS
+223 AQEPTEVS

-250 EPTTAAGESV
+250 EPTAVAGESV
-260 PAETAGELK
+260 AAETADELK
-269 PADSASN
+269 SAASN
-276 PDTAAAEN
+276 PDTVTAEN
-284 TAPPA
+284 TATTA
-289 AAANTA
+289 DTA

-301 APSTGEPVPLAAADT
+301 APSTGEPAPFAAAET
-316 PDPSAEQ
+316 PALSAEQ

-329 TTLADLISDFEK
+329 ATLADLISDFEK
-341 QGGSHGYEPPPTFR
+341 QGGSHGYEPPPTFH

-414 GLKYEQRKLQDE
+414 GLKYEQRKLQDN

-448 VFTNEFVTDTIAVSV
+448 VFTNEFVTDAVAVSV

-475 KAPDYQSGADSDA
+475 KAPDYKSEADSDA
-488 AEAQAK
+488 TEAQAN

-507 STSNTGTG
+507 STANTGTG
-515 TTPHTAQA
+515 TAPHTAQA
-523 AAEAPQTAG
+523 ASEAPQTAG
-532 AGSQSKISEQAMT
+532 AGSQSKTSEQAMS

-555 AGNTGDSTGQVPTA
+555 AGNTGDSTGKVPTA
-569 ASEEVLSSDQL
+569 ASEEVLSADQL

-590 ADAGTA
+590 ADAGKA

-608 EKLDEGWFL
+608 EKLDEGWLL

-626 SVRNIRLALDAYK
+626 SMRNIRLALDAYK
-639 TLTDSFP
+639 TLTDGFP

-661 TGFYINIQ
+661 TGFYINIR

>member
-44 AETRAADAPMQ
+44 GNTSADDAPMQ
-55 PAAMETTLQ
+55 PAQLAPAETQ
-64 PDAGS
+64 PS
-69 RQDAPRENLPH
+69 
-80 NPHETAA
+80 
-87 KPDAVSGATIDTVS
+87 KPAVQSDAVSGATIDTVS
-101 GATVSQQQE
+101 GATVSQRQK
-110 RTPASEAVGAGK
+110 RTPASKAVGADK
-122 DMAASGAAVSQK
+122 NMATSGAAVSQK

-140 TAGKTAGRKN
+140 TAGKTAGQKN
-150 TAADNTAAQAAA
+150 TAADKTAAQAAA

-215 EENSGKTA
+215 AVIQNDEGNSGKTA

-231 SPALAAADTSV
+231 SPALAAANTSV

-250 EPTTAAGESV
+250 EQTAAAGDSV
-260 PAETAGELK
+260 PAETADELK

-289 AAANTA
+289 AAADTA

-316 PDPSAEQ
+316 PDPATEQ

-329 TTLADLISDFEK
+329 TTLADLISDFEQ
-341 QGGSHGYEPPPTFR
+341 QGGSHGYEPPPTFH
-355 EEMLD
+355 EEMRD

-414 GLKYEQRKLQDE
+414 GLKYEQRKLQDN

-448 VFTNEFVTDTIAVSV
+448 VFTNEFVTDAIAVSV

-488 AEAQAK
+488 TETQAK
-494 KNTQAAAS
+494 KNTKESAS
-502 QPSSN
+502 QPSS
-507 STSNTGTG
+507 SSAANTGSG
-515 TTPHTAQA
+515 TTTHTAQA
-523 AAEAPQTAG
+523 ASKAPQAASA
-532 AGSQSKISEQAMT
+532 AGSQSKTSEQAMT

-555 AGNTGDSTGQVPTA
+555 AGNTGDSTGQGPTA

-580 LEKARTAIAA
+580 LEKTRTAIAA

-626 SVRNIRLALDAYK
+626 SARNIRLALEAYK

-661 TGFYINIQ
+661 TGFYINIR

>member
-11 ILLVLLLVPVT
+11 ILLILLLVPVT
-22 ACTTKTAA
+22 ACTTRAA
-30 EKPQDTPSRQEQPA
+30 ADKPQDTPSRQEQSA
-44 AETRAADAPMQ
+44 GNTSADDAPMQ
-55 PAAMETTLQ
+55 PTQPTPAETQPSKPAM
-64 PDAGS
+64 P
-69 RQDAPRENLPH
+69 
-80 NPHETAA
+80 
-87 KPDAVSGATIDTVS
+87 PDAVSGATIDTVS
-101 GATVSQQQE
+101 GATVSQRQK
-110 RTPASEAVGAGK
+110 RTPASEAVGADKG
-122 DMAASGAAVSQK
+122 MATGGAAVSKK

-140 TAGKTAGRKN
+140 TAGKTADG
-150 TAADNTAAQAAA
+150 TAAQ
-162 IEQEAPSTPPD
+162 
-173 AIAADKAAISET
+173 
-185 VEAAET
+185 
-191 QAEPIAA
+191 
-198 AAAQHSEQDS
+198 
-208 SEAVVQN
+208 
-215 EENSGKTA
+215 
-223 EQEPTAVS
+223 EPTVDT
-231 SPALAAADTSV
+231 SPALAATDTSV

-260 PAETAGELK
+260 AAETAGELK
-269 PADSASN
+269 SAASN
-276 PDTAAAEN
+276 PDTVTAEN
-284 TAPPA
+284 TTAADIAKATENTA
-289 AAANTA
+289 AAADTA
-295 AEQIPT
+295 AEQVPA
-301 APSTGEPVPLAAADT
+301 APSTGEPIPLAAADT
-316 PDPSAEQ
+316 PAPSVEQ

-341 QGGSHGYEPPPTFR
+341 QGGSHGYEPPPTFQ
-355 EEMLD
+355 EEMRD

-431 FTAEKKGDYILH
+431 FTAEKKGDYVLH

-448 VFTNEFVTDTIAVSV
+448 VFTNEFITDAVAVSV
-463 SAARSTA
+463 SAARSPA

-475 KAPDYQSGADSDA
+475 KAPDYQTEADSDA

-494 KNTQAAAS
+494 KNTQSAAS
-502 QPSSN
+502 QSASN
-507 STSNTGTG
+507 STSNTGSG

-523 AAEAPQTAG
+523 ASEVPQTAG
-532 AGSQSKISEQAMT
+532 ADSQSKISEQAMT
-545 AGTAEAASSA
+545 AEMVETAAAE
-555 AGNTGDSTGQVPTA
+555 NTGDSTGQASTA
-569 ASEEVLSSDQL
+569 ANEEILSSDQL

-596 LTYLDNFFTTAE
+596 LAYLNNFFGTAE
-608 EKLDEGWFL
+608 EKLDEGLFL
-617 KGRAYELNG
+617 KGRAYELNS
-626 SVRNIRLALDAYK
+626 SVRNIRLALAAYK

>member
-1 MKKSIYPPCL
+1 MGECSVKKSIYPPCL

-44 AETRAADAPMQ
+44 VEADSHTDNTMSPQPTPAETQ
-55 PAAMETTLQ
+55 P
-64 PDAGS
+64 S
-69 RQDAPRENLPH
+69 
-80 NPHETAA
+80 
-87 KPDAVSGATIDTVS
+87 KPAVQSDAVSGATIDTVS
-101 GATVSQQQE
+101 GATVSQRQK
-110 RTPASEAVGAGK
+110 RTPASKAVGADK
-122 DMAASGAAVSQK
+122 DMATSGAAVSKK
-134 QHTPAA
+134 QRTPAA
-140 TAGKTAGRKN
+140 TAGKTADR
-150 TAADNTAAQAAA
+150 TAT
-162 IEQEAPSTPPD
+162 
-173 AIAADKAAISET
+173 
-185 VEAAET
+185 
-191 QAEPIAA
+191 
-198 AAAQHSEQDS
+198 
-208 SEAVVQN
+208 
-215 EENSGKTA
+215 
-223 EQEPTAVS
+223 QEPTVDT

-242 PTKTAGEA
+242 PTKTAGET
-250 EPTTAAGESV
+250 EPTAA
-260 PAETAGELK
+260 ADELK

-289 AAANTA
+289 AAADTA

-323 NVPAYE
+323 NVPTYE

-341 QGGSHGYEPPPTFR
+341 QGGTHGYEPPPTFH
-355 EEMLD
+355 EEMRD

-448 VFTNEFVTDTIAVSV
+448 VFTNEFVTDAVAVSV

-475 KAPDYQSGADSDA
+475 KAPDYQTEADSDA
-488 AEAQAK
+488 TEAQAN

-502 QPSSN
+502 QSSSN
-507 STSNTGTG
+507 STANTGTG
-515 TTPHTAQA
+515 TTTHTAQA
-523 AAEAPQTAG
+523 ASEAPQTAST
-532 AGSQSKISEQAMT
+532 GSQSKTSEQAMT

-555 AGNTGDSTGQVPTA
+555 AGNTGDSTGQSPTA
-569 ASEEVLSSDQL
+569 ASEEVLSPDQL

-590 ADAGTA
+590 ADAGKA
-596 LTYLDNFFTTAE
+596 LTYLNNFFTTAE
-608 EKLDEGWFL
+608 EKLDEGWLL

-626 SVRNIRLALDAYK
+626 SMRNIRLALDAYK
-639 TLTDSFP
+639 TLTDGFP

-661 TGFYINIQ
+661 TGFYINIR

>member
-22 ACTTKTAA
+22 ACTTRAAA

-44 AETRAADAPMQ
+44 VEADSHTDNTMSPQPTPAETQPSKPAMQ
-55 PAAMETTLQ
+55 
-64 PDAGS
+64 
-69 RQDAPRENLPH
+69 
-80 NPHETAA
+80 
-87 KPDAVSGATIDTVS
+87 PDAVSGATIDTVS
-101 GATVSQQQE
+101 GATISQRQKK
-110 RTPASEAVGAGK
+110 TPASEAVGADKG
-122 DMAASGAAVSQK
+122 MATSGAAVSKK

-140 TAGKTAGRKN
+140 TAGKTADG
-150 TAADNTAAQAAA
+150 TAAKAVTT
-162 IEQEAPSTPPD
+162 EKERSTPSN
-173 AIAADKAAISET
+173 AITADKTAVSKT
-185 VEAAET
+185 VEATT
-191 QAEPIAA
+191 QHTKPAVAST
-198 AAAQHSEQDS
+198 AQPPKRNS
-208 SEAVVQN
+208 SKAVVHN
-215 EENSGKTA
+215 DEGNSGKTA
-223 EQEPTAVS
+223 TQESATVP

-242 PTKTAGEA
+242 PTKTAGE
-250 EPTTAAGESV
+250 SV
-260 PAETAGELK
+260 PAETAGELTL
-269 PADSASN
+269 AASN
-276 PDTAAAEN
+276 PDTVTAEN
-284 TAPPA
+284 T
-289 AAANTA
+289 TA
-295 AEQIPT
+295 ADITKATENTPQPTTTADTTAEQVPA
-301 APSTGEPVPLAAADT
+301 APSTGEPVPLATADT
-316 PDPSAEQ
+316 PAPSVEQ

-329 TTLADLISDFEK
+329 TRLADLISDFEK
-341 QGGSHGYEPPPTFR
+341 QGGTHGYEPPPTFH

-448 VFTNEFVTDTIAVSV
+448 VFTNEFVTDAVAVSV

-475 KAPDYQSGADSDA
+475 KAPDYQTEADSDTT
-488 AEAQAK
+488 EAQAN

-502 QPSSN
+502 QSSSN
-507 STSNTGTG
+507 STANTGTG
-515 TTPHTAQA
+515 TTTHTVQA
-523 AAEAPQTAG
+523 ASEAPQTAST
-532 AGSQSKISEQAMT
+532 GSQSKTSEQAMT

-555 AGNTGDSTGQVPTA
+555 AGNTGDSTGQGPTA
-569 ASEEVLSSDQL
+569 ASGEVLSPDQL

-590 ADAGTA
+590 ADAGKA
-596 LTYLDNFFTTAE
+596 LTYLNNFFTTAE
-608 EKLDEGWFL
+608 EKLDEGWLL

-626 SVRNIRLALDAYK
+626 SMRNIRLALDAYK
-639 TLTDSFP
+639 TLTDGFP

>member
-44 AETRAADAPMQ
+44 VEADSHTDNTMSPQPTSAKTQPSKPAMQ
-55 PAAMETTLQ
+55 
-64 PDAGS
+64 
-69 RQDAPRENLPH
+69 
-80 NPHETAA
+80 
-87 KPDAVSGATIDTVS
+87 PDAVSGATIDTVS
-101 GATVSQQQE
+101 GATVSQRQK
-110 RTPASEAVGAGK
+110 RTPASEAVGADKG
-122 DMAASGAAVSQK
+122 MATSGAAVSKK

-140 TAGKTAGRKN
+140 TAGKTADG
-150 TAADNTAAQAAA
+150 TAAQ
-162 IEQEAPSTPPD
+162 
-173 AIAADKAAISET
+173 
-185 VEAAET
+185 
-191 QAEPIAA
+191 
-198 AAAQHSEQDS
+198 
-208 SEAVVQN
+208 
-215 EENSGKTA
+215 
-223 EQEPTAVS
+223 EPTVDT
-231 SPALAAADTSV
+231 SPALAATDTSV

-250 EPTTAAGESV
+250 EPTAAAGESV
-260 PAETAGELK
+260 AAKTAGELK
-269 PADSASN
+269 SAASN
-276 PDTAAAEN
+276 PDTVTAEN
-284 TAPPA
+284 M
-289 AAANTA
+289 TA
-295 AEQIPT
+295 ADIAKATENTPQPTTTADTTAEQVPA
-301 APSTGEPVPLAAADT
+301 APSTGEPVPLATADT
-316 PDPSAEQ
+316 PVLSAEQ

-341 QGGSHGYEPPPTFR
+341 QGGTHGYEPPPTFH

-448 VFTNEFVTDTIAVSV
+448 VFTNEFVTDAVAVSV

-475 KAPDYQSGADSDA
+475 KAPDYQTEADSDA
-488 AEAQAK
+488 TEAQAN

-502 QPSSN
+502 QSSSN
-507 STSNTGTG
+507 STANTGTG
-515 TTPHTAQA
+515 TTTHTAQA
-523 AAEAPQTAG
+523 ASEAPQTAST
-532 AGSQSKISEQAMT
+532 GSQSKTSEQAMT

-555 AGNTGDSTGQVPTA
+555 AGNTGDSTGQSPTA
-569 ASEEVLSSDQL
+569 ASEEVLSPDQL

-590 ADAGTA
+590 ADAGKA
-596 LTYLDNFFTTAE
+596 LTYLNNFFTTAE
-608 EKLDEGWFL
+608 EKLDEGWLL

-626 SVRNIRLALDAYK
+626 SMRNIRLALDAYK
-639 TLTDSFP
+639 TLTDGFP

>member
-44 AETRAADAPMQ
+44 VEADSHTDNTMSPQPTSAETQPSKPAMQ
-55 PAAMETTLQ
+55 
-64 PDAGS
+64 
-69 RQDAPRENLPH
+69 
-80 NPHETAA
+80 
-87 KPDAVSGATIDTVS
+87 PDAVSGATIDTVS
-101 GATVSQQQE
+101 GATVSQRQK
-110 RTPASEAVGAGK
+110 RTPASEAVGADKG
-122 DMAASGAAVSQK
+122 MATSGAAVSKK

-140 TAGKTAGRKN
+140 TAGKTADR
-150 TAADNTAAQAAA
+150 TAT
-162 IEQEAPSTPPD
+162 
-173 AIAADKAAISET
+173 
-185 VEAAET
+185 
-191 QAEPIAA
+191 
-198 AAAQHSEQDS
+198 
-208 SEAVVQN
+208 
-215 EENSGKTA
+215 
-223 EQEPTAVS
+223 QEPTAVP

-242 PTKTAGEA
+242 PTKTAGKA
-250 EPTTAAGESV
+250 EPTAAAGESV
-260 PAETAGELK
+260 AAETAGELK
-269 PADSASN
+269 SAASN
-276 PDTAAAEN
+276 PDTVTAEN
-284 TAPPA
+284 TTT
-289 AAANTA
+289 TA
-295 AEQIPT
+295 ADIAKATENTPQPTTTADTAVEQVPT

-316 PDPSAEQ
+316 PAPSAEQ

-341 QGGSHGYEPPPTFR
+341 QGGSHGYEPPPTFQ
-355 EEMLD
+355 EEMRD

-448 VFTNEFVTDTIAVSV
+448 VFTNEFVTDAVAVSV

-475 KAPDYQSGADSDA
+475 KAPDYQTEADSDA
-488 AEAQAK
+488 TEAQAN

-502 QPSSN
+502 QSSSN
-507 STSNTGTG
+507 STANTGTG
-515 TTPHTAQA
+515 TTTHTAQA
-523 AAEAPQTAG
+523 ASEAPQTAST
-532 AGSQSKISEQAMT
+532 GSQSKTSEQAMT

-555 AGNTGDSTGQVPTA
+555 AGNTGDSTGQSPTA
-569 ASEEVLSSDQL
+569 ASEEVLSPDQL

-590 ADAGTA
+590 ADAGKA
-596 LTYLDNFFTTAE
+596 LTYLNNFFTTAE
-608 EKLDEGWFL
+608 EKLDEGWLL

-626 SVRNIRLALDAYK
+626 SMRNIRLALDAYK
-639 TLTDSFP
+639 TLTDGFP

>member
-1 MKKSIYPPCL
+1 MKKSIYTPCL

-30 EKPQDTPSRQEQPA
+30 EKPQDTPSRQEQSVAESASHTGNTMSPQPTP
-44 AETRAADAPMQ
+44 AETQ
-55 PAAMETTLQ
+55 P
-64 PDAGS
+64 P
-69 RQDAPRENLPH
+69 
-80 NPHETAA
+80 
-87 KPDAVSGATIDTVS
+87 KPAVQSDAVSGATIDTVS
-101 GATVSQQQE
+101 GATVSQRQKK
-110 RTPASEAVGAGK
+110 TPASEAVGADK
-122 DMAASGAAVSQK
+122 DMATSGAAVSQK

-140 TAGKTAGRKN
+140 TAGKTADR
-150 TAADNTAAQAAA
+150 TAT
-162 IEQEAPSTPPD
+162 
-173 AIAADKAAISET
+173 
-185 VEAAET
+185 
-191 QAEPIAA
+191 
-198 AAAQHSEQDS
+198 
-208 SEAVVQN
+208 
-215 EENSGKTA
+215 
-223 EQEPTAVS
+223 QEPTVDT
-231 SPALAAADTSV
+231 SPALAAANTSV
-242 PTKTAGEA
+242 PTKTAGET
-250 EPTTAAGESV
+250 EPTAAAGESA

-269 PADSASN
+269 PDASASN

-289 AAANTA
+289 AADTAAENTAVTANTA

-301 APSTGEPVPLAAADT
+301 APSTGEPVPLAAADMT
-316 PDPSAEQ
+316 APSADK

-341 QGGSHGYEPPPTFR
+341 QGGSHGYEPPPTFH

-448 VFTNEFVTDTIAVSV
+448 VFTNEFITDAVAVSV

-475 KAPDYQSGADSDA
+475 KAPDYQTEADSDTT
-488 AEAQAK
+488 EVQTN

-502 QPSSN
+502 QPSSS
-507 STSNTGTG
+507 STANTGIG
-515 TTPHTAQA
+515 TTTHTAQA
-523 AAEAPQTAG
+523 ASEAPQTAG
-532 AGSQSKISEQAMT
+532 TGSQSKTSEQAMSV
-545 AGTAEAASSA
+545 GTAEAASST
-555 AGNTGDSTGQVPTA
+555 AGNTGDSNGQGPTA

-608 EKLDEGWFL
+608 EKQDEGWLL

-626 SVRNIRLALDAYK
+626 SMRNIRLALDAYR
-639 TLTDSFP
+639 TLTDGFP

>member
-11 ILLVLLLVPVT
+11 ILLILLLVPVT

-44 AETRAADAPMQ
+44 GNTCADDAPMQ
-55 PAAMETTLQ
+55 PTQPAPAETQPSKPAMQ
-64 PDAGS
+64 
-69 RQDAPRENLPH
+69 
-80 NPHETAA
+80 
-87 KPDAVSGATIDTVS
+87 PDAVSGATIDTVS
-101 GATVSQQQE
+101 GATVSQRQK
-110 RTPASEAVGAGK
+110 RTPASEAVGADK
-122 DMAASGAAVSQK
+122 DMATSGAAVSQK

-140 TAGKTAGRKN
+140 TADKTAAK
-150 TAADNTAAQAAA
+150 AQ
-162 IEQEAPSTPPD
+162 
-173 AIAADKAAISET
+173 SEPT
-185 VEAAET
+185 VT
-191 QAEPIAA
+191 
-198 AAAQHSEQDS
+198 AAAQHSKQNS

-215 EENSGKTA
+215 EENSGKTTV
-223 EQEPTAVS
+223 QDSTAAA

-250 EPTTAAGESV
+250 EPTAAADESV
-260 PAETAGELK
+260 AAETASELTL
-269 PADSASN
+269 AASN
-276 PDTAAAEN
+276 PDTVTAEN
-284 TAPPA
+284 T
-289 AAANTA
+289 TA
-295 AEQIPT
+295 ADIAKATENTPQPTTTADTAVEQVPT
-301 APSTGEPVPLAAADT
+301 APSTGEPIPLAAADT
-316 PDPSAEQ
+316 PVPSAEQ

-341 QGGSHGYEPPPTFR
+341 QGGTHGYEPPPTFH

-414 GLKYEQRKLQDE
+414 GLKYEQRKLQD
-426 NSIFM
+426 NTSIFM

-448 VFTNEFVTDTIAVSV
+448 VFTNEFVTDAIAVSV

-470 AKAMV
+470 AKVMV
-475 KAPDYQSGADSDA
+475 KAPDYQTEADSDTT
-488 AEAQAK
+488 EAQAN
-494 KNTQAAAS
+494 KNTQASAS
-502 QPSSN
+502 QPSSS
-507 STSNTGTG
+507 STATTGTG
-515 TTPHTAQA
+515 TTTHTAQA

-532 AGSQSKISEQAMT
+532 TGSQSKTLEQTMS
-545 AGTAEAASSA
+545 AGTVETASSA
-555 AGNTGDSTGQVPTA
+555 AENTGDSTGQVPTA

-608 EKLDEGWFL
+608 EKLDEGLFL

-626 SVRNIRLALDAYK
+626 SARNIRLAFEAYK
-639 TLTDSFP
+639 TLTDGFP

>member
-44 AETRAADAPMQ
+44 VEADSHTDNTMSPQPTSAETQPSKPAMQ
-55 PAAMETTLQ
+55 
-64 PDAGS
+64 
-69 RQDAPRENLPH
+69 
-80 NPHETAA
+80 
-87 KPDAVSGATIDTVS
+87 PDAVSGATIDTVS
-101 GATVSQQQE
+101 GATVSQRQK
-110 RTPASEAVGAGK
+110 RTPASKAVGANKG
-122 DMAASGAAVSQK
+122 MATSGAAVSKK

-140 TAGKTAGRKN
+140 TAGKTADG
-150 TAADNTAAQAAA
+150 TAAKAVTT
-162 IEQEAPSTPPD
+162 EKERSTPSN
-173 AIAADKAAISET
+173 AITADKTAVSKTA
-185 VEAAET
+185 EATT
-191 QAEPIAA
+191 QHTKPAVAST
-198 AAAQHSEQDS
+198 AQPPKRNS
-208 SEAVVQN
+208 SKAVVHN
-215 EENSGKTA
+215 DEGNSGKTA
-223 EQEPTAVS
+223 TQESATVP

-242 PTKTAGEA
+242 PTKTAGE
-250 EPTTAAGESV
+250 SV
-260 PAETAGELK
+260 AAETAGELK
-269 PADSASN
+269 PADSAAN
-276 PDTAAAEN
+276 PDTVTAEN
-284 TAPPA
+284 TAA
-289 AAANTA
+289 AADTA

-301 APSTGEPVPLAAADT
+301 APSTGEPVPLATADT
-316 PDPSAEQ
+316 PVPSVEQ

-341 QGGSHGYEPPPTFR
+341 QGGSHGYEPPPTFQ
-355 EEMLD
+355 EEMRD

-448 VFTNEFVTDTIAVSV
+448 VFTNEFVTDAVAVSV

-475 KAPDYQSGADSDA
+475 KAPDYQTEADSDA
-488 AEAQAK
+488 TEAQAN
-494 KNTQAAAS
+494 KNTQTAAS
-502 QPSSN
+502 QSSSN
-507 STSNTGTG
+507 STANTGTG
-515 TTPHTAQA
+515 TTTHTAQA
-523 AAEAPQTAG
+523 ASEAPQTAST
-532 AGSQSKISEQAMT
+532 GSQSKTSEQAMT

-555 AGNTGDSTGQVPTA
+555 AGNTGDSTGQSPTA
-569 ASEEVLSSDQL
+569 ASEEVLSPDQL

-590 ADAGTA
+590 ADAGKA
-596 LTYLDNFFTTAE
+596 LTYLNNFFTTAE
-608 EKLDEGWFL
+608 EKLDEGWLL

-626 SVRNIRLALDAYK
+626 SMRNIRLALDAYR
-639 TLTDSFP
+639 TLTDGFP